1 MWNPR
6 VHTDDENLR
15 FCWLR
20 AVEWDAWPFFLSQPI
35 VPALLIQVVWWKI
48 LVGLSAIQIMW
59 TGFVRLR
66 WVNIWYAD
74 AGMMFTL
81 TKWAIG
87 PLAALGLY
95 RWGHTGLAVF
105 ALLWPLALHVVK
117 YLVWMLMAILLA
129 APLGI
134 ELMQVGVIQR
144 RFMLQLGYT
153 RNEDECVRSFGSPF
167 DGPSPE

>member
-1 MWNPR
+1 MGR
-6 VHTDDENLR
+6 V
-15 FCWLR
+15 
-20 AVEWDAWPFFLSQPI
+20 AFLS
-35 VPALLIQVVWWKI
+35 VPANSTGAPYPSCVVEDIGRSKRHPDHVDGVRSAQVGKY
-48 LVGLSAIQIMW
+48 LVRGRRYDVYAYQVGKAIC
-59 TGFVRLR
+59 
-66 WVNIWYAD
+66 
-74 AGMMFTL
+74 
-81 TKWAIG
+81 

-153 RNEDECVRSFGSPF
+153 RNEDECVRSFG
-167 DGPSPE
+167 